1 MSPRCLHVAVQCV
14 RHFSSDFHHLD
25 NLLGP
30 LSVKARPYLPQHTP
44 ADMNQQCYTHRLPD
58 EHLVTVFE
66 HLPIDGNHKAG
77 AVLPY
82 MQVCSRWTV
91 RDTHTVPTA
100 FKLILIQMLL
110 RPLLFRSIT
119 FEDDEDLTPFL
130 EALDSITA
138 RGIDTSSWIRDF
150 QFGTSW
156 QRPLSEKD
164 ISDLVRILGQART
177 LRRLVLHP
185 LTPPAVLLAVPAR
198 TCADTLK
205 ELHIFLNTAALAD
218 GAVAY
223 INMFQNLQSLHVTSF
238 ADWSTCEP
246 LCLPR
251 LARTSWRLV
260 RVQGSAH
267 ELDFLSLCQFG
278 QLVDFGIR
286 LHNSVIVD
294 SPRNDFDH
302 LLPFSRF
309 ALKHPNISV
318 AAMNLPHPYWA
329 ELVMR
334 APGIT
339 TIRIQDDINLTA
351 QLATILPPA
360 LKHLHIAI
368 RMDTPSHNA
377 LWPFLTQLAQCP
389 CRSQI
394 LDVHVSIQG
403 GRLHNCFQWH
413 ADPALEEDTQRNA
426 FIGRLLGHALRLIK
440 LNILVLDPTG
450 QSVAS
455 TRHPD
460 ASPAV
465 QM

>member
-1 MSPRCLHVAVQCV
+1 MCLHAVAVQCV
-14 RHFSSDFHHLD
+14 RHFSSDFHHLN

-30 LSVKARPYLPQHTP
+30 LSVTARPYLPQRRP
-44 ADMNQQCYTHRLPD
+44 ADMNEECYIHRLPD
-58 EHLVTVFE
+58 EQLVTVFE

-82 MQVCSRWTV
+82 MRVCSRWTV
-91 RDTHTVPTA
+91 RNTNTVHIA
-100 FKLILIQMLL
+100 FELILVQMLL

-119 FEDDEDLTPFL
+119 FEDDEDLAPFL
-130 EALDSITA
+130 ETLDSITA

-150 QFGTSW
+150 LFGTSW
-156 QRPLSEKD
+156 KRLLSEED
-164 ISDLVRILGQART
+164 ISDLVHILGQART
-177 LRRLVLHP
+177 LRRLIFHS
-185 LTPPAVLLAVPAR
+185 LTPPALLLAVPAR

-251 LARTSWRLV
+251 LTRTSWRLV

-278 QLVDFGIR
+278 QLVDFGIL
-286 LHNSVIVD
+286 LHKSVIVD

-318 AAMNLPHPYWA
+318 AAMNLPHTYWA

-339 TIRIQDDINLTA
+339 TIQIQDDINLTA
-351 QLATILPPA
+351 QLATVLPPA
-360 LKHLHIAI
+360 LKHLHIAT
-368 RMDTPSHNA
+368 RMDNSHNP

-394 LDVHVSIQG
+394 LYVHVSIQG
-403 GRLHNCFQWH
+403 GWPHDYFQWH
-413 ADPALEEDTQRNA
+413 TDPALEEDTRRNA

-440 LNILVLDPTG
+440 LEILVLDPTG

-455 TRHPD
+455 TRYPN